1 MEPTAG
7 FNLTRTGLSIH
18 GTGFVR
24 PQTADQFPNGGR
36 CLNLQRLEKATRLCF
51 RKLTQAG
58 LRRHVGFEQGL
69 PHASLIGRWPL
80 DVIDDEDWNRRF
92 CGFEPQAKLL

>member
-1 MEPTAG
+1 MHVTASILPGEVPGATNGSDTTATKSRDDTVVVLVASALGKSDPPLLSKTDTGGPQAPTWAS
-7 FNLTRTGLSIH
+7 N
-18 GTGFVR
+18 
-24 PQTADQFPNGGR
+24 N
-36 CLNLQRLEKATRLCF
+36 
-51 RKLTQAG
+51 
-58 LRRHVGFEQGL
+58 GL